1 MLSKIE
7 LVSTSTEIEKAIKN
21 IMTNELFLENIFFI
35 ASLRIILNIYFPEF
49 QASEIILLASGSAFT
64 F

>member
-35 ASLRIILNIYFPEF
+35 ASLRIILNIYFPKF